1 MAARDGASSVLGQ
14 LMRATPLTIEGE
26 VDTTRPVYVTTGFIS
41 ASFSTEYEDGDEI
54 TEKAANGSV
63 CISYKADDTLKRL
76 NLNLSLC
83 SPDPEAAAV
92 IAGGLVLEAN
102 PARCGGIDGTMIG
115 YSSPEIGASADN
127 PIALEIWSIANVGG
141 KAAAGQPYWHW
152 VFPYVKVRYTG
163 DREFGNSAL
172 ANEFEGQGLGNDAL
186 VPAGLYFDS
195 GSSDTAFPAVA
206 NEDFVVYKSALSRPF
221 TYVRSCDPLPT
232 PGFYWVGEETDWDAA
247 LVIEP
252 GGS

>member
-1 MAARDGASSVLGQ
+1 MALQAASIHAQRMRITRLDSDGTEAAGATASYVTSDVIQVAINPEVTEGEEREVISGGDAVCVSYKGATKLKRFSLELQGCKVDPYLFELLLGAPFVLDGANKIG
-14 LMRATPLTIEGE
+14 
-26 VDTTRPVYVTTGFIS
+26 IS
-41 ASFSTEYEDGDEI
+41 FPDQNSTSFSPQQVMVEFWSDAWNGDAPD
-54 TEKAANGSV
+54 TANG
-63 CISYKADDTLKRL
+63 
-76 NLNLSLC
+76 
-83 SPDPEAAAV
+83 
-92 IAGGLVLEAN
+92 G
-102 PARCGGIDGTMIG
+102 
-115 YSSPEIGASADN
+115 
-127 PIALEIWSIANVGG
+127 
-141 KAAAGQPYWHW
+141 PYWHW